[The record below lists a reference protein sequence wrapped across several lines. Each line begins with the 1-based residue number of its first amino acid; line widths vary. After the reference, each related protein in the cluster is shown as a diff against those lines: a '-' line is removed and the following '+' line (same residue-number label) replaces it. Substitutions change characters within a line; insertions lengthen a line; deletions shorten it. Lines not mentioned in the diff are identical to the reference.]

1 MFSNSKNTNTTAFIK
16 TTKITNYTTSNNT
29 EMKDFG
35 SDKKNVVQANLDAQK
50 IAFAPIMFQAA
61 KSLRNLGILEYLF
74 NKEKASI
81 ETLANELNLSVYG
94 VKVLLE
100 AGLSLEMVYLKDNE
114 FRLTKTGYFILRDK
128 MTNVN
133 MDFTQDV
140 NYLAIN
146 HLEEAIV
153 TGKPAGLKELGNW
166 DTVYFGLSELPEK
179 IKKSWFGFDHFYSDY
194 TFPEIMPIVFKNQPK
209 SFLDV
214 GGNTGKFSL
223 QCAQYDPTVKI
234 TILDLPGQTK
244 VARKNISEAGFEN
257 RITTNDI
264 NLLDA
269 SAPFPKGFDII
280 WMSQFIDCFSLEEI
294 LTIFKR
300 AYDAMTDESC
310 FYILETFWDLQKF
323 QASTYSL
330 HATSLYF
337 TAVANG
343 NSQMYHSEDILK
355 VIDQAGL
362 IVDEMHEIIG
372 MSHTLIKCK
381 KRK

>member
-1 MFSNSKNTNTTAFIK
+1 
-16 TTKITNYTTSNNT
+16 
-29 EMKDFG
+29 MKDFG
-35 SDKKNVVQANLDAQK
+35 SDKKSVIQANLDAQK

-61 KSLRNLGILEYLF
+61 KTLRNIGILDYLF
-74 NKEKASI
+74 KKDKASI
-81 ETLANELNLSVYG
+81 ETIATELNLSVYG

-114 FRLTKTGYFILRDK
+114 FILTKTGYFILRDK
-128 MTNVN
+128 MTNIN

-146 HLEEAIV
+146 HLEESI
-153 TGKPAGLKELGNW
+153 TNGKPEGLKELGDW
-166 DTVYFGLSELPEK
+166 DTVYQGLSKLPEK
-179 IKKSWFGFDHFYSDY
+179 IKKSWFDFDHFYSDY
-194 TFPEIMPIVFKNQPK
+194 TFPDVMPILFKDDPK

-223 QCAQYDPTVKI
+223 QCAKYDPNVKI
-234 TILDLPGQTK
+234 TILDLPGQAN
-244 VARKNISEAGFEN
+244 VARKNIAKAGFED
-257 RITTNDI
+257 RISATDI
-264 NLLDA
+264 NLLDN
-269 SAPFPKGFDII
+269 SIPFPKGFDVI

-294 LTIFKR
+294 SGLFKR
-300 AYDAMTDESC
+300 AHESMTADAS

-343 NSQMYHSEDILK
+343 NSQMYHSQDVLN
-355 VIDQAGL
+355 L
-362 IVDEMHEIIG
+362 IEKTGFVVDELHEIIG

-381 KRK
+381 KK

>member
-1 MFSNSKNTNTTAFIK
+1 
-16 TTKITNYTTSNNT
+16 
-29 EMKDFG
+29 MKDFG

-74 NKEKASI
+74 DNNQASI
-81 ETLANELNLSVYG
+81 ETIAAALKLSIYG

-114 FRLTKTGYFILRDK
+114 FILTKTGYFILRDK
-128 MTNVN
+128 MTNIN

-146 HLEEAIV
+146 HLEASIV
-153 TGKPAGLKELGNW
+153 NGKPEGLKELGDW
-166 DTVYFGLSELPEK
+166 DTVYIGLSELPEK
-179 IKKSWFGFDHFYSDY
+179 IKKSWFDFDHFYSDY
-194 TFPEIMPIVFKNQPK
+194 TFPEIMPILFGNNPK

-214 GGNTGKFSL
+214 GGNTGKFSM
-223 QCAQYDPTVKI
+223 QCANYDANVNI
-234 TILDLPGQTK
+234 TILDLPGQAN
-244 VARKNISEAGFEN
+244 VARKNIAAAGFQN
-257 RITTNDI
+257 RITAIDT
-264 NLLDA
+264 NLLDN
-269 SAPFPKGFDII
+269 SIPFPKGYDII

-294 LTIFKR
+294 YGLFRR
-300 AYDAMTDESC
+300 AYESMTDDAS

-343 NSQMYHSEDILK
+343 NSQMFHSQDILN
-355 VIDQAGL
+355 VIAKAGFE
-362 IVDEMHEIIG
+362 VDEIHEIIG

-381 KRK
+381 KIKQS

>member
-1 MFSNSKNTNTTAFIK
+1 
-16 TTKITNYTTSNNT
+16 
-29 EMKDFG
+29 MKDFG

-74 NKEKASI
+74 NKDKASI
-81 ETLANELNLSVYG
+81 ETIATDLNLSVYG

-114 FRLTKTGYFILRDK
+114 FILTKTGYFILRDK

-146 HLEEAIV
+146 HLEESIV
-153 TGKPAGLKELGNW
+153 NGKPEGLKELGNW
-166 DTVYFGLSELPEK
+166 DTVYIGLSELPEK
-179 IKKSWFGFDHFYSDY
+179 IKKSWFDFDHFYSDY
-194 TFPEIMPIVFKNQPK
+194 TFPEIMPILFDNNPK
-209 SFLDV
+209 SFLDI

-223 QCAQYDPTVKI
+223 QCAKYDPTVKI
-234 TILDLPGQTK
+234 TILDLPGQVK
-244 VARKNISEAGFEN
+244 VAQKNIADAGFED
-257 RITTNDI
+257 RISTI
-264 NLLDA
+264 GANLLDD
-269 SAPFPKGFDII
+269 SIPFPKGSDII
-280 WMSQFIDCFSLEEI
+280 WMSQFIDCFSLEEVYS
-294 LTIFKR
+294 LFRR
-300 AYDAMTDESC
+300 AYEAMTDDAS

-343 NSQMYHSEDILK
+343 NSQMFHSEDILK
-355 VIDQAGL
+355 VIEKAGF
-362 IVDEMHEIIG
+362 VVAEMHEMIG

-381 KRK
+381 KRVL

>member
-1 MFSNSKNTNTTAFIK
+1 
-16 TTKITNYTTSNNT
+16 
-29 EMKDFG
+29 MKDFG

-74 NKEKASI
+74 NNNKGSI
-81 ETLANELNLSVYG
+81 ETIATALNLSVYG

-100 AGLSLEMVYLKDNE
+100 AGLSLELVYLKNNE
-114 FRLTKTGYFILRDK
+114 FILTKTGYFILRDK
-128 MTNVN
+128 MTNIN

-140 NYLAIN
+140 NYLAMN
-146 HLEEAIV
+146 HLEESIV
-153 TGKPAGLKELGNW
+153 NGKPKGLKELGDW
-166 DTVYFGLSELPEK
+166 DTVYIGLSELPEK
-179 IKKSWFGFDHFYSDY
+179 IKKSWFDFDHFYSDY
-194 TFPEIMPIVFKNQPK
+194 TFPDIMPILFGNNPK

-214 GGNTGKFSL
+214 GGNTGKFSM
-223 QCAQYDPTVKI
+223 QCAKYDPTVKI

-244 VARKNISEAGFEN
+244 VARKNISDAGLED
-257 RITTNDI
+257 RISAIDI
-264 NLLDA
+264 NLLNNND
-269 SAPFPKGFDII
+269 PFPKGFDII
-280 WMSQFIDCFSLEEI
+280 WMSQFIDCFSLEQI
-294 LTIFKR
+294 YGIFRR
-300 AYDAMTDESC
+300 AYEAMTNDSS

-343 NSQMYHSEDILK
+343 NSQMFHSKDILK
-355 VIDQAGL
+355 VIEKAGFV
-362 IVDEMHEIIG
+362 VDEMHDIIG

-381 KRK
+381 KRIL

>member
-1 MFSNSKNTNTTAFIK
+1 
-16 TTKITNYTTSNNT
+16 
-29 EMKDFG
+29 MKDFG

-74 NKEKASI
+74 NKDKASI
-81 ETLANELNLSVYG
+81 ETIAAELNLSIYG

-114 FRLTKTGYFILRDK
+114 FLLTKTGYFILRDK
-128 MTNVN
+128 MTNIN

-146 HLEEAIV
+146 HLEESIV
-153 TGKPAGLKELGNW
+153 NGKPAGLKELGHW
-166 DTVYFGLSELPEK
+166 DTVYIGLSELPEK
-179 IKKSWFGFDHFYSDY
+179 IKKSWFDFDHFYSDY
-194 TFPEIMPIVFKNQPK
+194 TFPEIMPILFGNNPK

-214 GGNTGKFSL
+214 GGNTGKFSM
-223 QCAQYDPTVKI
+223 QCAKYDPTVKI
-234 TILDLPGQTK
+234 TILDLPGQAN
-244 VARKNISEAGFEN
+244 VARKNIADAGFED
-257 RITTNDI
+257 RISAIDT
-264 NLLDA
+264 NLLDN
-269 SAPFPKGFDII
+269 SIPFPKGNDII

-294 LTIFKR
+294 YGLFRR
-300 AYDAMTDESC
+300 AYEAMTNDAS

-343 NSQMYHSEDILK
+343 NSQMFHSEDILK
-355 VIDQAGL
+355 VIEKAGFV
-362 IVDEMHEIIG
+362 VDEMHDIIG
-372 MSHTLIKCK
+372 MSHSLIKCK
-381 KRK
+381 KRVL

>member
-1 MFSNSKNTNTTAFIK
+1 
-16 TTKITNYTTSNNT
+16 
-29 EMKDFG
+29 MKDFG

-74 NKEKASI
+74 NKDKASI
-81 ETLANELNLSVYG
+81 ETIAKELNLSVYG

-114 FRLTKTGYFILRDK
+114 FILTKTGYFILRDK

-146 HLEEAIV
+146 HLEESIV
-153 TGKPAGLKELGNW
+153 NGKPEGLKELGNW
-166 DTVYFGLSELPEK
+166 DTVYIGLSELPEK
-179 IKKSWFGFDHFYSDY
+179 IKKSWFDFDHFYSDY
-194 TFPEIMPIVFKNQPK
+194 TFPEIMPILFDNNPK

-223 QCAQYDPTVKI
+223 QCAKYDPTVKI
-234 TILDLPGQTK
+234 TILDLPGQVK
-244 VARKNISEAGFEN
+244 VAQKNIAAAGFED
-257 RITTNDI
+257 RISTIDT
-264 NLLDA
+264 NLLDN
-269 SAPFPKGFDII
+269 SIPFPKGFDII

-294 LTIFKR
+294 YSLFRR
-300 AYDAMTDESC
+300 AYEAMTDDAS

-343 NSQMYHSEDILK
+343 NSQMFHSEDILK
-355 VIDQAGL
+355 IIEKAGFV
-362 IVDEMHEIIG
+362 VDEMHEMIG

-381 KRK
+381 KRVL

>member
-1 MFSNSKNTNTTAFIK
+1 MN
-16 TTKITNYTTSNNT
+16 
-29 EMKDFG
+29 DFG
-35 SDKKNVVQANLDAQK
+35 NDKKSVVQANLDAQK

-74 NKEKASI
+74 QNNKASI
-81 ETLANELNLSVYG
+81 ETIAKALTLSVYG

-114 FRLTKTGYFILRDK
+114 FILTKTGYFILRDK
-128 MTNVN
+128 MTNIN

-140 NYLAIN
+140 NYLPIN
-146 HLEEAIV
+146 HLEKSIV
-153 TGKPAGLKELGNW
+153 NGKPEGLKELGNW
-166 DTVYFGLSELPEK
+166 NTIYIGLSELPGK
-179 IKKSWFGFDHFYSDY
+179 SKKSWFDFDHFYSDY
-194 TFPEIMPIVFKNQPK
+194 TFPEIMPILFKDNPK
-209 SFLDV
+209 CFLDV

-223 QCAQYDPTVKI
+223 QCANYNQNVKI
-234 TILDLPGQTK
+234 TILDLPGQAN
-244 VARKNISEAGFEN
+244 VARKNIAKAGFAD
-257 RITTNDI
+257 RISATDI
-264 NLLDA
+264 NLLDNA
-269 SAPFPKGFDII
+269 IPFPKGFDVI

-294 LTIFKR
+294 SGLFKR
-300 AYDAMTDESC
+300 AYESMTADAS

-343 NSQMYHSEDILK
+343 NSQMFHSQDILN
-355 VIDQAGL
+355 L
-362 IVDEMHEIIG
+362 IKKTGFVVDELHEIIG

-381 KRK
+381 KK

>member
-1 MFSNSKNTNTTAFIK
+1 
-16 TTKITNYTTSNNT
+16 
-29 EMKDFG
+29 MKDFG

-74 NKEKASI
+74 NKDKASI
-81 ETLANELNLSVYG
+81 ETIAAELNLSVYG

-114 FRLTKTGYFILRDK
+114 FILTKTGYFILRDK

-146 HLEEAIV
+146 HLEESIV
-153 TGKPAGLKELGNW
+153 NGKPEGLKELGNW
-166 DTVYFGLSELPEK
+166 DTVYIGLSELPEK
-179 IKKSWFGFDHFYSDY
+179 IKKSWFDFDHFYSDY
-194 TFPEIMPIVFKNQPK
+194 TFPEIMPILFDNNPK

-223 QCAQYDPTVKI
+223 QCAKYDPTVKI
-234 TILDLPGQTK
+234 TILDLPGQVK
-244 VARKNISEAGFEN
+244 VAQKNIAAAGFED
-257 RITTNDI
+257 RISTIDT
-264 NLLDA
+264 NLLDN
-269 SAPFPKGFDII
+269 SIPFPKGFDII

-294 LTIFKR
+294 YSLFRR
-300 AYDAMTDESC
+300 AYEAMTDDAS

-343 NSQMYHSEDILK
+343 NSQMFHSEDILK
-355 VIDQAGL
+355 IIEKAGFV
-362 IVDEMHEIIG
+362 VDEMHEMIG

-381 KRK
+381 KRVL

>member
-1 MFSNSKNTNTTAFIK
+1 MN
-16 TTKITNYTTSNNT
+16 
-29 EMKDFG
+29 DFG
-35 SDKKNVVQANLDAQK
+35 NDRKSVVQANLDAQK

-74 NKEKASI
+74 QNNKASI
-81 ETLANELNLSVYG
+81 ATIAEALNLSLYG

-100 AGLSLEMVYLKDNE
+100 AGLSLEIVYLKDNE
-114 FRLTKTGYFILRDK
+114 FILTKTGYFILRDT
-128 MTNVN
+128 MTNIN

-146 HLEEAIV
+146 HLEESIV
-153 TGKPAGLKELGNW
+153 KGKPEGLKELGDW
-166 DTVYFGLSELPEK
+166 VSVYLGLSELPGRS
-179 IKKSWFGFDHFYSDY
+179 KKSWFDFDHYYSDY
-194 TFPEIMPIVFKNQPK
+194 TFPDVMPILFMDNPK

-214 GGNTGKFSL
+214 GGNTGKFSM
-223 QCAQYDPTVKI
+223 QCAKYDPVVKI
-234 TILDLPGQTK
+234 TILDLPGQVN
-244 VARKNISEAGFEN
+244 VARKNIAEAGFED
-257 RITTNDI
+257 RISAIDI
-264 NLLDA
+264 NLLDN
-269 SAPFPKGFDII
+269 SIPFPKGFDVI

-294 LTIFKR
+294 SGLFNR
-300 AYDAMTDESC
+300 AYEAMTDDAS

-343 NSQMYHSEDILK
+343 NSQMYHSQDILQIIEK
-355 VIDQAGL
+355 AGFV
-362 IVDEMHEIIG
+362 VDKLHEIIG

-381 KRK
+381 KK

>member
-1 MFSNSKNTNTTAFIK
+1 
-16 TTKITNYTTSNNT
+16 
-29 EMKDFG
+29 MKDFG

-61 KSLRNLGILEYLF
+61 KSLRNLGILKYLF
-74 NKEKASI
+74 DNNRGSI
-81 ETLANELNLSVYG
+81 ETISEALDLSIYG

-114 FRLTKTGYFILRDK
+114 FILTKTGYFILRDK
-128 MTNVN
+128 MTNIN

-153 TGKPAGLKELGNW
+153 SGKPSGLKELGDW
-166 DTVYFGLSELPEK
+166 DTVYIGLSELPEK
-179 IKKSWFGFDHFYSDY
+179 TKKSWFDFDHFYSDY
-194 TFPEIMPIVFKNQPK
+194 TFPEIMPILFGNNPK

-214 GGNTGKFSL
+214 GGNTGKFSM
-223 QCAQYDPTVKI
+223 QCAKYNPTVNI
-234 TILDLPGQTK
+234 TILDLPGQAN
-244 VARKNISEAGFEN
+244 VARKNIAEAGFED
-257 RITTNDI
+257 RISAIDT
-264 NLLDA
+264 NLLDN
-269 SAPFPKGFDII
+269 SIPFPKGNDII

-294 LTIFKR
+294 YGLFRR
-300 AYDAMTDESC
+300 AYEAMNDDTC

-343 NSQMYHSEDILK
+343 NSQMFHSEDILK
-355 VIDQAGL
+355 VIEKAGL
-362 IVDEMHEIIG
+362 VVDEIHEIIG

-381 KRK
+381 KRAV

>member
-1 MFSNSKNTNTTAFIK
+1 
-16 TTKITNYTTSNNT
+16 
-29 EMKDFG
+29 MKDFG

-74 NKEKASI
+74 DNNKASI
-81 ETLANELNLSVYG
+81 ETIANALKLSIYG

-114 FRLTKTGYFILRDK
+114 FILTKTGYFILRDK
-128 MTNVN
+128 MTNIN

-146 HLEEAIV
+146 HLEESIV
-153 TGKPAGLKELGNW
+153 NGKPEGLKELGDW
-166 DTVYFGLSELPEK
+166 DTVYIGLSELPEK
-179 IKKSWFGFDHFYSDY
+179 IKKSWFDFDHFYSDY
-194 TFPEIMPIVFKNQPK
+194 TFPEIMPILFGNNPNK
-209 SFLDV
+209 FLDV
-214 GGNTGKFSL
+214 GGNTGKFSM
-223 QCAQYDPTVKI
+223 QCAQYNTNVEI
-234 TILDLPGQTK
+234 TILDLPGQAN
-244 VARKNISEAGFEN
+244 VARKNIAEAGFEK
-257 RITTNDI
+257 RIKAIDT
-264 NLLDA
+264 NLLDN
-269 SAPFPKGFDII
+269 SIPFPKGNDII

-294 LTIFKR
+294 YGLFRR
-300 AYDAMTDESC
+300 AYDAMTDDAS

-343 NSQMYHSEDILK
+343 NSQMFHSQDILN
-355 VIDQAGL
+355 VIEKAGFV
-362 IVDEMHEIIG
+362 VDEIHEIIG

-381 KRK
+381 KK

>member
-1 MFSNSKNTNTTAFIK
+1 
-16 TTKITNYTTSNNT
+16 
-29 EMKDFG
+29 MKDFG

-74 NKEKASI
+74 RNNKGTVKTIAS
-81 ETLANELNLSVYG
+81 ELKLSVYG

-114 FRLTKTGYFILRDK
+114 FILTKTGYFILRDK
-128 MTNVN
+128 MTNIN

-140 NYLAIN
+140 NYLAMN
-146 HLEEAIV
+146 HLEESIIN
-153 TGKPAGLKELGNW
+153 GKPEGLKELGNW
-166 DTVYFGLSELPEK
+166 DTVYVGLSELPGRS
-179 IKKSWFGFDHFYSDY
+179 KKSWFDFDHYYSDY
-194 TFPEIMPIVFKNQPK
+194 TFPDVMPILFKDNPK

-214 GGNTGKFSL
+214 GGNTGKFSM
-223 QCAQYDPTVKI
+223 QCAKYDANVKI
-234 TILDLPGQTK
+234 TILDLPGQVN
-244 VARKNISEAGFEN
+244 VARKNIDEAGFED
-257 RITTNDI
+257 RISAIDI
-264 NLLDA
+264 NLLDNDI
-269 SAPFPKGFDII
+269 PFPKGFDII

-294 LTIFKR
+294 SGLFKR
-300 AYDAMTDESC
+300 AYDAMTDDAS

-343 NSQMYHSEDILK
+343 NSQMFHSEDILA
-355 VIDQAGL
+355 VIEKAGFV
-362 IVDEMHEIIG
+362 VDELHEIIG

-381 KRK
+381 KK

>member
-1 MFSNSKNTNTTAFIK
+1 MN
-16 TTKITNYTTSNNT
+16 
-29 EMKDFG
+29 DFG
-35 SDKKNVVQANLDAQK
+35 NDKKSVVQANLDAQK

-74 NKEKASI
+74 QNNKASI
-81 ETLANELNLSVYG
+81 ATIAEALTLSVYG

-114 FRLTKTGYFILRDK
+114 FILTKTGYFILRDT
-128 MTNVN
+128 MTNIN

-146 HLEEAIV
+146 HLEESIV
-153 TGKPAGLKELGNW
+153 KGKPEGLKELGDW
-166 DTVYFGLSELPEK
+166 VSVYLGLSELPGRS
-179 IKKSWFGFDHFYSDY
+179 KKSWFDFDHYYSDY
-194 TFPEIMPIVFKNQPK
+194 TFPDVMPILFMDNPK

-214 GGNTGKFSL
+214 GGNTGKFSM
-223 QCAQYDPTVKI
+223 QCAKYDPVVKI
-234 TILDLPGQTK
+234 TILDLPGQAS
-244 VARKNISEAGFEN
+244 VARKNIAEAGFED
-257 RITTNDI
+257 RISAIDI
-264 NLLDA
+264 NLLDN
-269 SAPFPKGFDII
+269 SIPFPKGFDVI

-294 LTIFKR
+294 SGLFNR
-300 AYDAMTDESC
+300 AYEAMTDDAS

-343 NSQMYHSEDILK
+343 NSQMYHSQDILQIIEK
-355 VIDQAGL
+355 AGFV
-362 IVDEMHEIIG
+362 VDELHEIIG

-381 KRK
+381 KK

>member
-1 MFSNSKNTNTTAFIK
+1 MEDLVK
-16 TTKITNYTTSNNT
+16 
-29 EMKDFG
+29 MKDYG

-50 IAFAPIMFQAA
+50 IVFAPIMFQAA
-61 KSLRNLGILEYLF
+61 KTLRNLGILDYLF
-74 NKEKASI
+74 QKDKGSI
-81 ETLANELNLSVYG
+81 ETIAEALNLSVYG

-114 FRLTKTGYFILRDK
+114 FILTKTGYFILRDK
-128 MTNVN
+128 MTNIN

-146 HLEEAIV
+146 HLEASIV
-153 TGKPAGLKELGNW
+153 NGKPEGLKELGNW
-166 DTVYFGLSELPEK
+166 STVYEGLSQLPEK
-179 IKKSWFGFDHFYSDY
+179 IQKSWFDFDHFYSDY
-194 TFPEIMPIVFKNQPK
+194 TFPEIMPILFENNPK

-214 GGNTGKFSL
+214 GGNTGKFSI
-223 QCAQYDPTVKI
+223 QCAKYDPTVKI

-244 VARKNISEAGFEN
+244 VARKNITDAGFTD
-257 RITTNDI
+257 RVSTIDT
-264 NLLDA
+264 NLLDNTI
-269 SAPFPKGFDII
+269 PFPEGNDII

-294 LTIFKR
+294 LGLFRR
-300 AYDAMTDESC
+300 AHAAMNENAS

-343 NSQMYHSEDILK
+343 NSQMFHSQDILQ
-355 VIDQAGL
+355 VIDNAGFE
-362 IVDEMHEIIG
+362 VAEMHEIIG

-381 KRK
+381 KKSSIL

>member
-1 MFSNSKNTNTTAFIK
+1 MIQTIG
-16 TTKITNYTTSNNT
+16 I
-29 EMKDFG
+29 KDFG
-35 SDKKNVVQANLDAQK
+35 SDKKSVVQANLDAQK

-74 NKEKASI
+74 QKDKASI
-81 ETLANELNLSVYG
+81 ETIAEALNLSVYG

-100 AGLSLEMVYLKDNE
+100 AGLSLEVVYLKDNE
-114 FRLTKTGYFILRDK
+114 FILTKTGYFILRDK
-128 MTNVN
+128 MTNIN

-146 HLEEAIV
+146 HLEESIV
-153 TGKPAGLKELGNW
+153 NGKPEGLKVLGSW
-166 DTVYFGLSELPEK
+166 DTVYEGLSELPEK
-179 IKKSWFGFDHFYSDY
+179 IRKSWFDFDHFYSDY
-194 TFPEIMPIVFKNQPK
+194 TFPEIMPILFENSPK
-209 SFLDV
+209 TFLDV
-214 GGNTGKFSL
+214 GGNTGKFSMK
-223 QCAQYDPTVKI
+223 CAKYDPEVKI

-244 VARKNISEAGFEN
+244 VAQKNIAEAGFQD
-257 RITTNDI
+257 RITTIDI
-264 NLLDA
+264 NLLDNTI
-269 SAPFPKGFDII
+269 PFPKGNDII

-294 LTIFKR
+294 YGLFRR
-300 AYDAMTDESC
+300 AYEAMSDEAS

-343 NSQMYHSEDILK
+343 NSQMFHSKDILEIIEK
-355 VIDQAGL
+355 AGFDVAE
-362 IVDEMHEIIG
+362 IHEIIG

-381 KRK
+381 KKNN